1 MPPLRLSTRLGLT
14 HGVLAALLLILLV
27 VTLQGLVRMLGLIT
41 EIHDERF
48 ASVDT
53 EEELHRSA
61 WALEVAVRHGKTA
74 CARGGDEADIRARID
89 SARGVLRDA
98 MARRVDGPEALRSAS
113 QRYLTLADG
122 AFTGGTCAYLRAP
135 ATDAFRAALDEE
147 ITTVWIDRLHE
158 LHSEI
163 QAREA
168 AARHIGIVTAITGLM
183 VALAGAVAASV
194 IARSTA
200 RSVTAPIAQLARD
213 ATRVGE
219 GDFGPIPAPQGPLE
233 VQELWRDLDLMRTRL
248 AELEKLKNG
257 FLANVSHELR
267 SPLTRVRE
275 GLSLLAD
282 GTCGPLSDRQERVVK
297 VASRACEREV
307 RIVTALLDMSRLRSG
322 LPLKVEAGCDI
333 DRVIDAVVQEERA
346 DAAERGVLVEVE
358 ADGAVPAMEI
368 DSALV
373 ERALANLVRN
383 AVSVSERGQHVRVYR
398 RAVDGTG
405 DGDDEQGRR
414 VRVEVAD
421 DGPGLPAEVIASNF
435 KAFSASA
442 VGGIGGNGRPAGI
455 GLGLS
460 FAREVARAHQGE
472 LSVLRSDDTGTTF
485 CFEILLEPAA
495 ESTRVPS

>member
-1 MPPLRLSTRLGLT
+1 MSPLRLSTRLGLT

-48 ASVDT
+48 SSVDA

-61 WALEVAVRHGKTA
+61 WALEVAVRHGQA
-74 CARGGDEADIRARID
+74 SCARGTDEADVRARID
-89 SARGVLRDA
+89 RARASLRDA
-98 MARRVDGPEALRSAS
+98 LARRGDGPEPLRAAS

-158 LHSEI
+158 LHTDI

-168 AARHIGIVTAITGLM
+168 AARRVGIVTAITGLV
-183 VALAGAVAASV
+183 VAVVGAVAAAV
-194 IARSTA
+194 IARTTA

-219 GDFGPIPAPQGPLE
+219 GDFAPIPAPRGPLE
-233 VQELWRDLDLMRTRL
+233 VQELWRDLENMRTRL
-248 AELEKLKNG
+248 AELEKLKNA

-275 GLSLLAD
+275 ALALLAD
-282 GTCGPLSDRQERVVK
+282 GTCGPLSERQERVVK
-297 VASRACEREV
+297 VASSACEREV

-333 DRVIDAVVQEERA
+333 DRVIDAVVVEERA
-346 DAAERGVLVEVE
+346 DAAERGVGVDVET
-358 ADGAVPAMEI
+358 DGAIPAMEI

-383 AVSVSERGQHVRVYR
+383 AVSVSGRGQHVRVRR
-398 RAVDGTG
+398 RAVGAG
-405 DGDDEQGRR
+405 SSDEHVRR
-414 VRVEVAD
+414 VRIEVAD
-421 DGPGLPAEVIASNF
+421 DGPGLPAEVLAADF
-435 KAFSASA
+435 KAFSAAA
-442 VGGIGGNGRPAGI
+442 VDGKGGVGRPAGI

-460 FAREVARAHQGE
+460 FARDVARAHQGE
-472 LSVLRSDDTGTTF
+472 LSVLRSDETGTTF
-485 CFEILLEPAA
+485 CFEIQLEVAT
-495 ESTRVPS
+495 ESQRAPS

>member
-1 MPPLRLSTRLGLT
+1 MSPLRLSTRLGLT

-48 ASVDT
+48 SSVDA

-61 WALEVAVRHGKTA
+61 WALEVAVRHGQTS
-74 CARGGDEADIRARID
+74 CAHGADEPAVRARID
-89 SARGVLRDA
+89 HARGVLRDA
-98 MARRVDGPEALRSAS
+98 LARRVDGPEPLRAAS

-158 LHSEI
+158 LHTDI
-163 QAREA
+163 QAREE
-168 AARHIGIVTAITGLM
+168 AARRVGIITAITGLL
-183 VALAGAVAASV
+183 VAVVGAVAAGV
-194 IARSTA
+194 IARTTA

-219 GDFGPIPAPQGPLE
+219 GDFAPIPAPRGPLE
-233 VQELWRDLDLMRTRL
+233 VQELWRDLENMRTRL

-275 GLSLLAD
+275 GLALLAD

-333 DRVIDAVVQEERA
+333 DRVIDAVVVEERA
-346 DAAERGVLVEVE
+346 DAAERGVEVDVE
-358 ADGAVPAMEI
+358 ADGAIPAMEI

-383 AVSVSERGQHVRVYR
+383 AVSVSGRGQHVRVRR
-398 RAVDGTG
+398 RAVDGASS
-405 DGDDEQGRR
+405 EEPGRR
-414 VRVEVAD
+414 VRIEVAD
-421 DGPGLPAEVIASNF
+421 DGPGLPAEVLAADF
-435 KAFSASA
+435 KAFSAAA
-442 VGGIGGNGRPAGI
+442 VDGKGGAGRPAGI

-472 LSVLRSDDTGTTF
+472 LSVLRSDETGTTF
-485 CFEILLEPAA
+485 CFEIQLEGAA
-495 ESTRVPS
+495 ESQRAPS